1 MEKRE
6 MRRGGR
12 PLLRRACLFFCALV
26 FLTLKPVSLSAAEAP
41 AESELYARS
50 AVLMDGES
58 GRVLYSKNGDE
69 ALPMTSTTK
78 IMTCI
83 LALEEGEPDQVCTV
97 SAYAASMPEVRLGVQ
112 EGETYYLRDLL
123 YAMMLE
129 SDNDV
134 AVMVAENIA
143 GSVEEF
149 ADRMNRRARELGCED
164 TYFITPNGLD
174 ASDEEG
180 THSASARDMATIL
193 SYCVHNE
200 DFCEIT
206 GTADWSFTAC
216 SGARSFS
223 CPNHNAF
230 LSQME
235 GAFSG
240 KTGYTGNAGYCYVG
254 ALRDGGRTF
263 IVALLACGWPSH
275 RDYKWSDT
283 RTLMQYG
290 LDTFDYVE
298 YDTGEILLEQMAV
311 SGGTEEYVSL
321 RVEETA
327 KRLLLAEEEEAHWE
341 VTLHATLTAPVIPGL
356 AVGYA
361 ALRLEDEIL
370 ALTPVYTDGTVTRA
384 GWSLRRFAG

>member
-1 MEKRE
+1 MGKRN
-6 MRRGGR
+6 MKRTGR
-12 PLLRRACLFFCALV
+12 QLLRYACFLFYVLIFLAGGLAQV
-26 FLTLKPVSLSAAEAP
+26 FAAEAP
-41 AESELYARS
+41 AESELYARR

-69 ALPMTSTTK
+69 ALPMASTTK

-83 LALEEGEPDQVCTV
+83 LALEEGEMDQICTV

-134 AVMVAENIA
+134 AVVVAENIA
-143 GSVEEF
+143 GTVEEF

-206 GTADWSFTAC
+206 GTADWSFTDC

-223 CPNHNAF
+223 CTNHNAF

-254 ALRDGGRTF
+254 ALRDGERVF
-263 IVALLACGWPSH
+263 IVALLACGWPDH

-298 YDTGEILLEQMAV
+298 YDTGDIILEQMAV
-311 SGGTEEYVSL
+311 SGGTEDYVSL
-321 RVEETA
+321 RVEKET
-327 KRLLLAEEEEAHWE
+327 RSLLLAEGEEAGWE
-341 VTLHATLTAPVIPGL
+341 VTLHASLSAPVIPGL
-356 AVGYA
+356 TVGYA
-361 ALRLEDEIL
+361 ALRLGEEIL
-370 ALTPVYTDGTVTRA
+370 ALTPIYTAGSVTRA
-384 GWSLRRFAG
+384 GWNLRIFAR

>member
-1 MEKRE
+1 M
-6 MRRGGR
+6 GGS
-12 PLLRRACLFFCALV
+12 AQAL
-26 FLTLKPVSLSAAEAP
+26 AAEPP
-41 AESELYARS
+41 AESELYARC

-69 ALPMTSTTK
+69 ALPMASTTK

-83 LALEEGEPDQVCTV
+83 LALEEGDLDQVCTV

-112 EGETYYLRDLL
+112 EGETYYLHDLL

-134 AVMVAENIA
+134 AVVVAENIA

-149 ADRMNRRARELGCED
+149 ADRMNRKAGELGCAE

-193 SYCVHNE
+193 SYCIHNE

-206 GTADWSFTAC
+206 GTADWSFTDC
-216 SGARSFS
+216 SGTRSFS
-223 CPNHNAF
+223 CTNHNAF

-254 ALRDGGRTF
+254 ALRDGERIF
-263 IVALLACGWPSH
+263 VVALLACGWPSH

-290 LDTFDYVE
+290 LDTFDYEE
-298 YDTGEILLEQMAV
+298 YDTGDIILGQMAV
-311 SGGTEEYVSL
+311 SGGMEEYVPL
-321 RVEETA
+321 RVEETT
-327 KRLLLAEEEEAHWE
+327 KRLLLAAEEEAHWE
-341 VTLHATLTAPVIPGL
+341 VTLHASLSAPVIPGL

-370 ALTPVYTDGTVTRA
+370 ALTPVYTAGSVAQA
-384 GWSLRRFAG
+384 GWSLRRFMG